1 MTNALG
7 TTAEV
12 AIVDDVIEA
21 LEQIKSGG
29 GQFNT
34 DVTTIMRMLG
44 NVMEVP
50 QRPAILV
57 TPMASPRSH
66 ACPNGLR
73 RIDLGLVITCVID
86 VFQSAGSLGRDF
98 KDTEKVI
105 REFAADVEKAVTA
118 DITRGGRAIDTTI
131 VSVDI
136 YEIHESMPVAAAEV
150 TLTIPF
156 RHLTQDP
163 TTAQ

>member
-21 LEQIKSGG
+21 LEQIKRGNS
-29 GQFNT
+29 QFNT
-34 DVTTIMRMLG
+34 DVSTIMRMLG

-50 QRPAILV
+50 QRPAIMV
-57 TPMASPRSH
+57 TPMASARSH
-66 ACPNGLR
+66 NCPNGLR

-86 VFQSAGSLGRDF
+86 VFQSAGSIGRDF
-98 KDTEKVI
+98 QDTEKVI

-150 TLTIPF
+150 TLNIPF